1 MALNGPR
8 TAKYP
13 TPSRPQSRPPF
24 KTSAIC
30 LVHGSES
37 SCFCLSPAPLFRAI
51 GARTYVFSGP
61 ARPLF
66 ETIHV
71 GLVSLKR
78 LKRTPFPPR
87 RRLSIQNQDF
97 SRIRPTPK
105 PRREPRTTQ
114 RKWIHPPKDKSPC
127 GNKIPPA
134 SRTGYLPRLLATTML
149 LALKVETL

>member
-30 LVHGSES
+30 LVRGSES

>member
-13 TPSRPQSRPPF
+13 TPSRPQPRPPF
-24 KTSAIC
+24 KTLAIC
-30 LVHGSES
+30 LVRGSES

-114 RKWIHPPKDKSPC
+114 RKWIHLPKDKSPYIYDC
-127 GNKIPPA
+127 V
-134 SRTGYLPRLLATTML
+134 TFLLSGAGPLTIIL
-149 LALKVETL
+149 